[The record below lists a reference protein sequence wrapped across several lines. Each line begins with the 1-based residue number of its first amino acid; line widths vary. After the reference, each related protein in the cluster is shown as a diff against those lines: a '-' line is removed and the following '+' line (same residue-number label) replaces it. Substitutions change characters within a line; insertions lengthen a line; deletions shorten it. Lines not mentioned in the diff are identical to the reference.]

1 MKEGK
6 QKLTVCYS
14 SQIAYSN
21 YLGYSEV
28 QSKVLQREWE
38 GNKYL
43 VVLT

>member
-6 QKLTVCYS
+6 QKLTKVCYS

-28 QSKVLQREWE
+28 QSEVLQWE
-38 GNKYL
+38 
-43 VVLT
+43 